1 MDLEDDGDTLQEF
14 SLTGFMFGNINETGQ
29 LEDDILDEEAKCHLS
44 GLGALSG
51 LDSLVQEM
59 AREGEEDED
68 GDEESA
74 SDSDSL
80 SKGDDEGRVEAVDY
94 SDITEVAEE
103 EQVYKEAMASMAPR
117 QKANDE
123 DDDYDDYD
131 DEEDSTRDAKT
142 KDDSILMPPP
152 PLPPPVSRQ
161 THAPPATETDG
172 SGRDIGSIDTKG
184 QVAGDDAEGAVKKE
198 ENKEGERGEDASAKK
213 QPHHDAGA
221 DGKTAREG
229 SLINAPLKHL
239 SAAAD
244 EKLRSKDVT
253 ELFPEFR
260 PGQVLRFYRLFG
272 LPQQNLLPQL
282 WRGMKKKKKRHP
294 SGSEAAVQSPPP
306 SPTRK
311 TIDGWDYIYAPPPP
325 PEDCMP
331 DDAELI
337 MAAMEAEGQNAN
349 ADKDK
354 NKDALPEIA
363 EWRYGPAQYWY
374 DMLDVPDNGEG
385 FGYGFKLKSAKE
397 FSEREKKESEGSPA
411 ATEDPLANMP
421 PLPPASDDCFD
432 MVTQLAWENDVIWDA
447 EEVKDKVLSST
458 SANNAGWVPTLAN
471 RTALAYYQQQ
481 GQREV
486 DYLGPNY
493 NERTAVK
500 VVGPMLSDLTN
511 GKLAKIP
518 STPPKQSQNA
528 APPQEKS
535 ESTWYSIFPADNEE
549 LVYKRWEDD
558 IIWDHEAMDKIPAPP
573 VLRLDPNDENIILRI
588 PEDMDPDKM
597 AASGKEK
604 KEPRKSKI
612 VMEKSGMTRTEPDD
626 DFQDQ
631 QENKNPFNISNDE
644 HYYPKNIGEGK
655 LRPNRSSDLQHS
667 TPASELRQP
676 YFPTHMGPNKLR
688 AWHRPVMRKYNF
700 GLLSSPGP
708 HGVFPL
714 VRNIKLKARQREIE
728 RQASGG
734 GEMFFMRT
742 PEDLS
747 GMDGHLILTEYSEEY
762 PPHMMQIGMATRIT
776 NYYKRKPSS
785 DAKPPRYDY
794 GETVNVHSSPF
805 LGSLRPGQSLQAF
818 ENNLFRAPIYKHQM
832 LSTDFLLIRTRKR
845 YFIRSLD
852 HIFTVGQEYPLM
864 EVPGPNSKK
873 SNNHIRDF
881 LQVFI
886 YRLFLKSP
894 DRPRRIKMED
904 IKKAFPTHSESS
916 IRKRLKLCADFK
928 RTGLDSN
935 WWVMK
940 PDFRLP
946 SEEEIRAM
954 VSPEQCCAYYSMLSA
969 EQRLKDAG
977 YGEKSFFAP
986 EIDDDEDN
994 QKIDD
999 EVKTAPWNTT
1009 RAFIAAMKGKCLL
1022 AVTGV
1027 ADPTGCGE
1035 GFSYIKVPN
1044 KPTQQKQDEV
1054 AAPPQ
1059 PKKTVTGTDADLRR
1073 LNLKQAKQLLRNFGI
1088 AEEDIKKLSRWEVI
1102 DVVRTYST
1110 QQARTG
1116 DSTTSK
1122 FARGNR
1128 FGIAEHHERYK
1139 EECQRI
1145 FDLQNKVLANTEV
1158 STDEESSSGEGE
1170 DSDFEEMGKN
1180 IESMLTSK
1188 KTSSQLS
1195 HEREEA
1201 ERLELQR
1208 MIMGEDSNS
1217 ATPKPGKEGAGPSSS
1232 KGSRTNTPI
1241 PGKEDD
1247 TGSVQ
1252 SFASSLSGRRL
1263 KIHRT
1268 FKGEDGKEYVRVET
1282 VRRAEVIDT
1291 YVRIRQTKDEQYI
1304 RQFALHDERHR
1315 EEMKKERRRIQEQL
1329 RRIKRNQEKME
1340 KEKTNPKPKPVKK
1353 PKKKKEKP
1361 DLKMKC
1367 GACGQI
1373 GHMRTNKDCPM
1384 YKKESLEKQ
1393 PSITVAMTE
1402 EQEEEERRL
1411 DDDELVKTEGT
1422 KILLDKRVITHA
1434 DKVRRKSLVLKFPK
1448 ENIKTTKKRRVNP
1461 EPHCDYLKRPKQS
1474 KNRRR
1479 TDPQVILSTL
1489 LEDVLNAI
1497 RDIPYTQ
1504 PFHNPVVRRQVPD
1517 YYKIVT
1523 KPMDLQTMRDSIR
1536 KHRYASREQFQTDVM
1551 QIVDNSIL
1559 YNGAKSPLTMVAR
1572 NMLLLTQKEMEE
1584 NANKF
1589 SRLEKAINPLL
1600 GDDDQVA
1607 FSFILDNI
1615 VAAMKAVPE
1624 SWPFHNPVN
1633 PKKVRD
1639 YYKIIRHPMDL
1650 ETMRKNV
1657 AKHFYHSS
1665 EDFLKDVERIR
1676 DNCIQYNGKESQ
1688 LTAVAEKVLETCKN
1702 ELLANEDH
1710 ISQLER
1716 DIAMA
1721 QEALE
1726 GAEIEGLAPN
1736 TPMSGA
1742 TNDDSNM
1749 GFEDDSVMSGDREGG
1764 MEIEGDGEYV
1774 DIEGGDDS
1782 RLEGLH
1788 DESSVLVNDLQ
1799 LTPDNSEDDENESE
1813 GGDFD
1818 EGDNEE
1824 DDVDSKQGIEPNLSE
1839 GEEVEEDDDD
1849 NDEMRAS
1856 SSSMMMMGGMFSEE
1870 AQSGMFQGEEEDSRS
1885 SAWME
1890 EEEGEESFDAGESRL
1905 SMSRPFGLDAKR
1917 DDEEEDEE
1925 EMLRR
1930 HNLDA
1935 GEMKEDDEE
1944 DDDDGEDSDDDVSG
1958 DIDDES

>member
-1 MDLEDDGDTLQEF
+1 MADD
-14 SLTGFMFGNINETGQ
+14 
-29 LEDDILDEEAKCHLS
+29 
-44 GLGALSG
+44 
-51 LDSLVQEM
+51 
-59 AREGEEDED
+59 
-68 GDEESA
+68 
-74 SDSDSL
+74 
-80 SKGDDEGRVEAVDY
+80 
-94 SDITEVAEE
+94 
-103 EQVYKEAMASMAPR
+103 
-117 QKANDE
+117 
-123 DDDYDDYD
+123 DDDYDAD
-131 DEEDSTRDAKT
+131 DDDGESKN
-142 KDDSILMPPP
+142 KDDSVLMPPP
-152 PLPPPVSRQ
+152 PIPPPVTRLMHTSSSASSQDNDNRSDKREE
-161 THAPPATETDG
+161 AETGEEKQDE
-172 SGRDIGSIDTKG
+172 SEK
-184 QVAGDDAEGAVKKE
+184 EGKKKTDE
-198 ENKEGERGEDASAKK
+198 KEGENKEE
-213 QPHHDAGA
+213 
-221 DGKTAREG
+221 GKIE
-229 SLINAPLKHL
+229 APLKHL
-239 SAAAD
+239 YDTAS
-244 EKLRSKDVT
+244 EKFKDKTVT
-253 ELFPEFR
+253 DLFPEFR

-282 WRGMKKKKKRHP
+282 WRGMKKKKKKRHP
-294 SGSEAAVQSPPP
+294 SGSDAIPKDSPPS
-306 SPTRK
+306 SPPRK
-311 TIDGWDYIYAPPPP
+311 TIDGWDYRYAPFPP

-337 MAAMEAEGQNAN
+337 MAAMEADDCNAN
-349 ADKDK
+349 SDKDK

-385 FGYGFKLKSAKE
+385 FDYGFKLKSTSETKVKE
-397 FSEREKKESEGSPA
+397 ESKEIKKESDDTPTAPSISAEELLSH
-411 ATEDPLANMP
+411 
-421 PLPPASDDCFD
+421 LPPIPQASDECFD
-432 MVTQLAWENDVIWDA
+432 MVTQLPWENDVIWDA
-447 EEVKDKVLSST
+447 EDVKDKVLSST
-458 SANNAGWVPTLAN
+458 AASNAGWVPTLSN
-471 RTALAYYQQQ
+471 RTALAYYTQQ
-481 GQREV
+481 GQKIV
-486 DYLGPNY
+486 DYLGPIY
-493 NERTAVK
+493 NERTAMK

-511 GKLAKIP
+511 SKLAKTV
-518 STPPKQSQNA
+518 STPNRQSQNPA
-528 APPQEKS
+528 QEKS
-535 ESTWYSIFPADNEE
+535 DCMWYSIFPADNEE
-549 LVYKRWEDD
+549 LVYHRWEDD
-558 IIWDHEAMDKIPAPP
+558 IIWDHEAMDKIPTPP

-588 PEDMDPDKM
+588 PDDIDPDKL

-612 VMEKSGMTRTEPDD
+612 VMEKSGMTRSDD
-626 DFQDQ
+626 QDEDFNDQ

-644 HYYPKNIGEGK
+644 NYYPKNLGEGK
-655 LRPNRSSDLQHS
+655 LRPNMSSDLQHS
-667 TPASELRQP
+667 TASVELRQP
-676 YFPTHMGPNKLR
+676 YFPTHMGPIKLR
-688 AWHRPVMRKYNF
+688 GWHRPHIKKYNF
-700 GLLSSPGP
+700 GAVSAQGP

-714 VRNIKLKARQREIE
+714 VRRIKQKARQREQE

-742 PEDLS
+742 VEDLT
-747 GMDGHLILTEYSEEY
+747 GMDGHLIMTEYCEEY
-762 PPHMMQIGMATRIT
+762 PPQMMQVGMATRIT

-785 DAKPPRYDY
+785 DAKPPLYEY

-818 ENNLFRAPIYKHQM
+818 ENNLFRAPLYKHKVPA
-832 LSTDFLLIRTRKR
+832 TDFLLIRTRHR
-845 YFIRSLD
+845 YHIRALND
-852 HIFTVGQEYPLM
+852 IFTVGQQYPLL

-886 YRLFLKSP
+886 YRLFLKSI

-954 VSPEQCCAYYSMLSA
+954 VSPEQCCAYYSMQAA

-986 EIDDDEDN
+986 DNDDEDDN

-1044 KPTQQKQDEV
+1044 KPTQQKGDLPESLMQDEIEK
-1054 AAPPQ
+1054 PTQ

-1145 FDLQNKVLANTEV
+1145 FDLQSKVLSNTEV

-1180 IESMLTSK
+1180 IEVMLSSK

-1217 ATPKPGKEGAGPSSS
+1217 GLPKGGKDGSGPSTS
-1232 KGSRTNTPI
+1232 KGSRTNTPV
-1241 PGKEDD
+1241 PGKDDD
-1247 TGSVQ
+1247 TGSVH

-1282 VRRAEVIDT
+1282 VRRQEVIDT
-1291 YVRIRQTKDEQYI
+1291 YVRIRQTKDESYI

-1340 KEKTNPKPKPVKK
+1340 KEKVNPKPKAIKK

-1367 GACGQI
+1367 GACGLI
-1373 GHMRTNKDCPM
+1373 GHMRTNKDCPR
-1384 YKKESLEKQ
+1384 YKKEDSEK
-1393 PSITVAMTE
+1393 PAPITVAMTQ
-1402 EQEEEERRL
+1402 EQEHEEEKQL
-1411 DDDELVKTEGT
+1411 GDDELVKTEGT
-1422 KILLDKRVITHA
+1422 KILLDRRVIAHA
-1434 DKVRRKSLVLKFPK
+1434 DKIRRQSLVLRFPK
-1448 ENIKTTKKRRVNP
+1448 ENIKQTKKRRVNP

-1479 TDPQVILSTL
+1479 ADPQVIMSGI
-1489 LEDVLNAI
+1489 LEEILNAI
-1497 RDIPYTQ
+1497 RELPYTQ
-1504 PFHNPVVRRQVPD
+1504 PFHTAVEKRKFPD
-1517 YYKIVT
+1517 YYKIVS
-1523 KPMDLQTMRDSIR
+1523 KPIALQTIRDNVR
-1536 KHRYASREQFQTDVM
+1536 KHRYASRDQFESDIN

-1559 YNGAKSPLTMVAR
+1559 YNGEMSPLTMVAK
-1572 NMLLLTQKEMEE
+1572 NMLLMAQKKMQE
-1584 NANKF
+1584 KTDKL
-1589 SRLEKAINPLL
+1589 SRLEMAINPLL
-1600 GDDDQVA
+1600 GDDDQLA

-1615 VAAMKAVPE
+1615 LTALKHVPE

-1639 YYKIIRHPMDL
+1639 YYKIIKHPMDL
-1650 ETMRKNV
+1650 ETIRKNI
-1657 AKHFYHSS
+1657 AKHYYHSS
-1665 EDFLKDVERIR
+1665 EEFLKHVERIR

-1688 LTAVAEKVLETCKN
+1688 LTSVSEKVLETCKSKLLEN
-1702 ELLANEDH
+1702 EEH

-1716 DIAMA
+1716 DIALA
-1721 QEALE
+1721 QEAVLK
-1726 GAEIEGLAPN
+1726 GAETESLGAAPH
-1736 TPMSGA
+1736 TPMSGV
-1742 TNDDSNM
+1742 NDDSM
-1749 GFEDDSVMSGDREGG
+1749 QGYEDSLASGDRDG
-1764 MEIEGDGEYV
+1764 MGDLEGDYI
-1774 DIEGGDDS
+1774 DIEGEDS
-1782 RLEGLH
+1782 RTMEGFH

-1799 LTPDNSEDDENESE
+1799 LTPDNSEDDEDDFEFDDDESKQAPSHKLSDE
-1813 GGDFD
+1813 EHDEEDEDMGASTSMSASMMIGGMFGD
-1818 EGDNEE
+1818 EARAAMFQDDDDSRSSVWMEEESMDVRDNRLSLSQSLGLIKSDIGDEDEEEEE
-1824 DDVDSKQGIEPNLSE
+1824 DDVREQSIDDVKEDGDSEDNNE
-1839 GEEVEEDDDD
+1839 DDEDEDDDD
-1849 NDEMRAS
+1849 MVDL
-1856 SSSMMMMGGMFSEE
+1856 
-1870 AQSGMFQGEEEDSRS
+1870 EEET
-1885 SAWME
+1885 
-1890 EEEGEESFDAGESRL
+1890 
-1905 SMSRPFGLDAKR
+1905 
-1917 DDEEEDEE
+1917 
-1925 EMLRR
+1925 
-1930 HNLDA
+1930 
-1935 GEMKEDDEE
+1935 
-1944 DDDDGEDSDDDVSG
+1944 
-1958 DIDDES
+1958 